1 MSFYVELEIPIEPVA
16 AVRPKVTRWST
27 YYPGRYGKYL
37 EEMRAWLNVHCD
49 RQAPKETLLE
59 VTAEF
64 ELSRP
69 KSHYGTGR
77 NGDVVKR
84 SAPVVPHQ
92 DVDNLLKGLL
102 DALTGNAYVDDKQVV
117 EVIARK
123 SYGRGVTVVKIAG
136 RSNTQASG

>member
-37 EEMRAWLNVHCD
+37 EEMRAWLNVHCV
-49 RQAPKETLLE
+49 RQASKETLLE

-77 NGDVVKR
+77 NAGVVKR

-102 DALTGNAYVDDKQVV
+102 DALTGRAYVDDKQVV
-117 EVIARK
+117 EVTARK
-123 SYGRGVTVVKIAG
+123 SYGRGLTVVNIAG
-136 RSNTQASG
+136 RSNTRAND